1 MCGAAPW
8 SPGST
13 SPHVPGPEGKKA
25 GSGWPGG
32 AGAAVRHLFLCR
44 GAVREVGAPVPQ
56 GRPLGTP
63 FCQGPEALRL
73 LAPQRRHGTP
83 APLWA
88 RLRVCAGLVG
98 GGWPGPCCP
107 CQTEPELLAG
117 GGGHAPQ
124 MPACFPWDLGP
135 PACVWCPCSDVETHT
150 GEQRA
155 PWVPLAD
162 RYEPAPP
169 AAAAA
174 GLGPLGHTASFSREP
189 LWGSLGGLGSDVP
202 TATCPLASLE
212 GEVPGVQRTV
222 KVHRPWAGAVLSLL
236 GIQAVLRLRLPAP
249 KAVEAASRQAG
260 AGPASWGAAGP
271 SPRSPPSYASG
282 HSPAGLDPEG
292 RAGCRRQGRGE
303 LVVGLVLVMAS
314 ETHFPCAP
322 E

>member
-1 MCGAAPW
+1 MARRGGRRCQAPLPLQRGCQRSRGPCSPGAASGDPLLPGARGSEVARSTEKAW
-8 SPGST
+8 DSSPALGQAAGLCRAGRRWLARAVLS
-13 SPHVPGPEGKKA
+13 VPDR
-25 GSGWPGG
+25 
-32 AGAAVRHLFLCR
+32 AGASC
-44 GAVREVGAPVPQ
+44 
-56 GRPLGTP
+56 
-63 FCQGPEALRL
+63 
-73 LAPQRRHGTP
+73 
-83 APLWA
+83 
-88 RLRVCAGLVG
+88 
-98 GGWPGPCCP
+98 
-107 CQTEPELLAG
+107 G

-292 RAGCRRQGRGE
+292 RAGCRQQGRGE